1 MKETMLEFSDVAR
14 LAYCLLGG
22 LDKENRID
30 FACSIDHDHRSVSE
44 WSTIGKVNFFD
55 SPAVLV
61 GGFGGWVEAVSL
73 IEFSFE
79 YSRVVRPAS
88 CLMEILMHEGQPRGI
103 RRRVTASWRA
113 CHCLEI

>member
-1 MKETMLEFSDVAR
+1 MKAKILKISDVER
-14 LAYCLLGG
+14 LACCLTGG
-22 LDKENRID
+22 LGAENRID
-30 FACSIDHDHRSVSE
+30 FACNIDHDHRSVSE

-61 GGFGGWVEAVSL
+61 GGFCGWVEAVSL

-88 CLMEILMHEGQPRGI
+88 CLMESLMHEGQPRGI